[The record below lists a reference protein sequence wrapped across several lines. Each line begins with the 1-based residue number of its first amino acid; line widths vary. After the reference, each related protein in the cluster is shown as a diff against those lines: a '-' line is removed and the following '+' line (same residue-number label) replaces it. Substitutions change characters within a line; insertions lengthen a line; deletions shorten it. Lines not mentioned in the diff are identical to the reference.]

1 MVKKDKQPKMNV
13 EKEDVQS
20 KYEKLLSEYNKIQV
34 ENGELKKKNEELETR
49 LKKYTAPDRNKKYY
63 QNHKEEIKEKVKEY
77 VKKTNYKPVV
87 SKEKRKEYSRRAYL
101 KKKEKLENECV

>member
-1 MVKKDKQPKMNV
+1 MSKQLK
-13 EKEDVQS
+13 KEDTIKN
-20 KYEKLLSEYNKIQV
+20 KYEKLLI
-34 ENGELKKKNEELETR
+34 ENNELKKVNEDLKKVNDDLETR
-49 LKKYTAPDRNKKYY
+49 LKKYTSPERNKRFY

-101 KKKEKLENECV
+101 KKKEKLAQLENKCV

>member
-1 MVKKDKQPKMNV
+1 MSNQLK
-13 EKEDVQS
+13 KEDTIKN
-20 KYEKLLSEYNKIQV
+20 KYEKLLI
-34 ENGELKKKNEELETR
+34 ENAELKKINDDLETR
-49 LKKYTAPDRNKKYY
+49 LKKYTSPERNKRFY

-101 KKKEKLENECV
+101 KKKEKLAQLENKCV